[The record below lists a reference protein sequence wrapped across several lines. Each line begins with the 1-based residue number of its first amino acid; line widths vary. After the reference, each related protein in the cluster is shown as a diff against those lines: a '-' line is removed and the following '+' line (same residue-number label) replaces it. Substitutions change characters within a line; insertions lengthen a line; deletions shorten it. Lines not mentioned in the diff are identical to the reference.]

1 MANTENLTDL
11 VNGGGISDERCEDHV
26 NSLLNTEE
34 KVRLVLLRNSWQI
47 DIGARQV
54 DSLFASQFTAIF
66 NFTDEM
72 IASWKRLINTLTT

>member
-1 MANTENLTDL
+1 M
-11 VNGGGISDERCEDHV
+11 NGGGISDERCEDHV
-26 NSLLNTEE
+26 NPLLNTEE

-54 DSLFASQFTAIF
+54 DSLLASQFAAIF

-72 IASWKRLINTLTT
+72 IASWKRLINNTLAT